1 VNHVI
6 KIKKECIS
14 INDSAM
20 LMLSQSQYGETNKL
34 ILDTVLQL
42 FNKAISCDT
51 NFFSA
56 YYNKLMVLGS
66 LKRYNDEIIVIN
78 KILALRKNDLVMYVK
93 KGFIFEQIGQLDSA
107 KIIYSIAEKE
117 YTNKIKEYPNNI
129 ELKTEKIMLTAIK
142 DSKEEARIELE
153 RYIKEYP
160 GNTMLL
166 TCKEML
172 NNFDKEK
179 VLNGELPTR

>member
-1 VNHVI
+1 
-6 KIKKECIS
+6 
-14 INDSAM
+14 
-20 LMLSQSQYGETNKL
+20 
-34 ILDTVLQL
+34 
-42 FNKAISCDT
+42 
-51 NFFSA
+51 
-56 YYNKLMVLGS
+56 
-66 LKRYNDEIIVIN
+66 
-78 KILALRKNDLVMYVK
+78 
-93 KGFIFEQIGQLDSA
+93 
-107 KIIYSIAEKE
+107 
-117 YTNKIKEYPNNI
+117 
-129 ELKTEKIMLTAIK
+129 MLTAIK